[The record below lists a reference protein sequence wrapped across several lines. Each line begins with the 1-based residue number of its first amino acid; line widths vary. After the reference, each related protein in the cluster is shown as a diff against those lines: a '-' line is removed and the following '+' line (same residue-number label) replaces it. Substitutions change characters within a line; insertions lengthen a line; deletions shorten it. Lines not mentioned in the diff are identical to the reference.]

1 MCVGELVVKRHVF
14 RVADHVI
21 RCRNWKGMGF
31 TAMLNVL
38 TCCYGELSSRYVHL
52 RGQGILPQSP
62 RHHFSLTNYI
72 KSIEQAITPAVLI
85 TKHIFVTYQN
95 QGVITAPFP
104 ICVVSCVPS
113 YCIAM
118 FGLAEPID
126 RPILD
131 DVDSNSDSKPRQSD
145 RV

>member
-1 MCVGELVVKRHVF
+1 MQELKRH
-14 RVADHVI
+14 
-21 RCRNWKGMGF
+21 GF
-31 TAMLNVL
+31 YGNVECVNVL
-38 TCCYGELSSRYVHL
+38 LWRTILKVRSFKG
-52 RGQGILPQSP
+52 GGGILPQSP

-104 ICVVSCVPS
+104 ICVVSCVHS

-118 FGLAEPID
+118 LGLAEPID